1 MLRGSKLGAM
11 DFRLSPAQRALKE
24 EVCRWLAQETGAS
37 HDTDPVPVPPGYL
50 HHRDLERKMG
60 ERGWLA
66 VSWPP
71 EYGGQGR
78 PVLDQFLVEEEMA
91 LHGAPASDALGRT
104 IIAPMIMAF
113 GSEEQKRRHLPAMA
127 RGEEVWCL
135 GYTEPEAGSDLASA
149 QTRAEAHGD
158 VYRIY
163 GRKVYTSG
171 AEDADYCL
179 LVARTDPDA
188 PKHRGISLLL
198 VPMRVPGVTVRPL
211 YNLLGL
217 HWFNEV
223 IFDGVEVP
231 KQACLG
237 EENRGWQILT
247 SALGVERITVY
258 RVFLHWRLF
267 RGLLRWVRGRDLGP
281 RRALVR
287 QRLADLAIGFE
298 IARLLLYR
306 AVDSYARG
314 DDFRAKAAMVKLFN
328 SELAQRLYQVA
339 VGLLGPYGALREGSP
354 WAVWSGAVAHGYLSA
369 VQETI
374 GAGTSE
380 VQRDLIALRGLGLP
394 RG

>member
-1 MLRGSKLGAM
+1 V
-11 DFRLSPAQRALKE
+11 DFRLRPEQRALKE
-24 EVCRWLAQETGAS
+24 EVCRWLAQELGAG
-37 HDTDPVPVPPGYL
+37 HDTDPMPLSPGYL
-50 HHRDLERKMG
+50 HHRELERKMG

-78 PVLDQFLVEEEMA
+78 PVIDQFLVEEEMA

-113 GSEEQKRRHLPAMA
+113 GTPEQKARHLPAMA
-127 RGEEVWCL
+127 RGQEVWCL

-163 GRKVYTSG
+163 GRKLFTSG

-179 LVARTDPDA
+179 LVARTDPQA
-188 PKHRGISLLL
+188 PKHQGISLLL
-198 VPMRVPGVTVRPL
+198 VPMRIPGVTVRPL
-211 YNLLGL
+211 FNLLGL

-223 IFDGVEVP
+223 TFDGAEVSRGHL
-231 KQACLG
+231 LG
-237 EENRGWQILT
+237 EENWGWQILN

-267 RGLLRWVRGRDLGP
+267 RGLLRWARGRDLGP
-281 RRALVR
+281 LRGLAR

-298 IARLLLYR
+298 VARLLLYR
-306 AVDSYARG
+306 AVLAYQRG
-314 DDFRAKAAMVKLFN
+314 EDFRAQAAMVKLFN

-354 WAVWSGAVAHGYLSA
+354 RAVWSGAVAHGYLSA
-369 VQETI
+369 AQETI

-380 VQRDLIALRGLGLP
+380 IQRNLIAIRGLGLP